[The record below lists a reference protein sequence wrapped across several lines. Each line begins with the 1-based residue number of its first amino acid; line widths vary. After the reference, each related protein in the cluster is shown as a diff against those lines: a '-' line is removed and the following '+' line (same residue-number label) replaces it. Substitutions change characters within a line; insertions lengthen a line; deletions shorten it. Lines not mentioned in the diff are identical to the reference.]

1 MNMQYMI
8 DTNICIF
15 LMKNQAPQALRRL
28 ESLYKGDAVI
38 SIITFAELRAG
49 IELGGLN
56 RDKENQS
63 LNQLI
68 QYLPVLPFDKN
79 EAYFYGRLRAVVKD
93 RKRNSMDRLIAA
105 HALSCGATLVTHN
118 TRDFEDYP
126 NLKIED
132 WMVLH

>member
-1 MNMQYMI
+1 
-8 DTNICIF
+8 
-15 LMKNQAPQALRRL
+15 MKNQAPQALRRL

-56 RDKENQS
+56 RDKENQL

-79 EAYFYGRLRAVVKD
+79 EAYFYGRLRAVAKD

-118 TRDFEDYP
+118 TSDFEDYP